1 MLEYIQDHIPCYKR
15 LLYPRRGIRIRSSVS
30 SVGAGRATGGDY
42 HWDGMTRSKSPW
54 TLLQYTLKGEG
65 HLTYEGTEYTV
76 PEQHAMLLTIPGNH
90 RYYLP
95 KGGEW
100 EHIYFCFW
108 GAEMTYYWKELIRE
122 NGPVIHLP
130 ASEPI
135 GQHLTNV
142 WVKMFKGKIETD
154 FAASAAAYGIAMAL
168 VEYTS
173 HSVYA
178 ENKHTEPV
186 VRAREFVEQHLS
198 DPSIG
203 VDELAEVAGLSRHH
217 FSRRFK
223 LETGLA
229 PGEYLSNE
237 RLKMADALLHSTPD
251 PIHTISQNCGY
262 RDPNYFARAFRKHFG
277 ISPHNYRSSREDRKG
292 SRQDPTQE

>member
-65 HLTYEGTEYTV
+65 YLTYEGTEYTV

-90 RYYLP
+90 KYYLP

-100 EHIYFCFW
+100 EHFYFGFFGTEMIYFW
-108 GAEMTYYWKELIRE
+108 NELISR
-122 NGPVIHLP
+122 NGPVLHLP
-130 ASEPI
+130 ANKPI
-135 GQHLTNV
+135 GQLLANT
-142 WVKMFKGKIETD
+142 WVSLLKGKVETEY
-154 FAASAAAYGIAMAL
+154 ATAAAAYNIAL
-168 VEYTS
+168 SLLEYTEHTIYS
-173 HSVYA
+173 
-178 ENKHTEPV
+178 ETQQTEPV
-186 VRAREFVEQHLS
+186 IQAREFVENNMTNP
-198 DPSIG
+198 DVG
-203 VDELAEVAGLSRHH
+203 VDEMAKVADLSRHH

-229 PGEYLSNE
+229 PGEYLANE
-237 RLKMADALLHSTPD
+237 RLKMSDILLQTTVD
-251 PIHTISQNCGY
+251 PIHLISKQCGY
-262 RDPNYFARAFRKHFG
+262 RDPNYFARAFRKHYG
-277 ISPHNYRSSREDRKG
+277 VSPHEYRKRAGGRLLKPASP
-292 SRQDPTQE
+292 Q